1 MTPKQHL
8 VLWMG
13 FLLIILRMFSTNQ
26 WSQLWGFV
34 SSGAHPFLFS
44 GGSSGGL
51 PTGPITGIP
60 FSPISSPTGPTNPGG
75 ATTVPN
81 NNAPVSV

>member
-1 MTPKQHL
+1 MNNKQHL

-13 FLLIILRMFSTNQ
+13 FLLIVLRLFATDQ
-26 WSQLWGFV
+26 WSQLWGFI
-34 SSGAHPFLFS
+34 SKGSKPFLFG

-60 FSPISSPTGPTNPGG
+60 FSPISSPSTSPPG
-75 ATTVPN
+75 TTVPN
-81 NNAPVSV
+81 NPNNPVIST